1 MKSCS
6 DLLVGQDFSLSAPKL
21 FTKPDMTK
29 HTYLLGIDVGS
40 SSIKVSAIEA
50 ATGKLAGTTVSPEQE
65 MSMQAL
71 KPGWA
76 EQDPDLWWKHVI
88 NATQKLLS
96 NTDISKDDVA
106 AIGISYQMHGLV
118 VVDKNKRV
126 LRPSIIWCDS
136 RAAEIGEKAFQE
148 IGPEKSLQ
156 TFLNSPGNFTASKL
170 RWVKEN
176 EPELY
181 RKIHKIMLPGDFIAM
196 KLTNRICT
204 THSGLSEGILWNF
217 KENSLAGDILD
228 TYEIDENLIPEALTS
243 FGDHG
248 NLSAEAAEQLGL
260 SEGTKVTYRAG
271 DQPNNAFSLNVLNP
285 GEVAATAGTSGVIY
299 GITDSP
305 DYDKKSRVNTF
316 VHVNHTAEQNRY
328 GVLLCINGTGILN
341 SWLRKQFS
349 IESTLTYSQMNELAG
364 QAPVGSDGL
373 KILPFGNGS
382 ERIFENQDIGAQVHG
397 LNFNRHDKTHFL
409 RAAQEGIVFSL
420 YYGFQIM
427 QEMGLTLDTVRA
439 GHANMFLSPLFREA
453 FVNTTG
459 TRLELYNTDGSQ
471 GAARAAGVGAGI
483 YDSHS
488 EAFEG
493 LNRIDLLEP
502 EPEKRKLYL
511 DAYQNW
517 LTTLQSN
524 L

>member
-1 MKSCS
+1 MP
-6 DLLVGQDFSLSAPKL
+6 QN
-21 FTKPDMTK
+21 
-29 HTYLLGIDVGS
+29 TYLLGIDLGS
-40 SSIKVSAIEA
+40 SSIKVSAIDA
-50 ATGKLAGTTVSPEQE
+50 DSGKLAGTTTSPEQE
-65 MSMQAL
+65 MEMQAL

-76 EQDPDLWWKHVI
+76 EQDPDLWWNHVVK
-88 NATQKLLS
+88 ATKKLLDTS
-96 NTDISKDDVA
+96 EINKDQIA

-136 RAAEIGEKAFQE
+136 RAAEIGEKAFNE
-148 IGPEKSLQ
+148 IGPEKCLE

-170 RWVKEN
+170 RWVIEN

-181 RKIHKIMLPGDFIAM
+181 RKIHKIMLPGDFIGM
-196 KLTNRICT
+196 KMTGRICT
-204 THSGLSEGILWNF
+204 THSGLSEGIMWNF
-217 KENSLAGDILD
+217 RENKLADEVLD
-228 TYEIDENLIPEALTS
+228 TYEIDKELIPETLNS

-248 NLSAEAAEQLGL
+248 SLTAEAAEQLGL
-260 SEGTKVTYRAG
+260 KEGTKVTYRAG

-299 GITDSP
+299 GITDTP
-305 DYDKKSRVNTF
+305 DYDEKSRVNTF
-316 VHVNHTAEQNRY
+316 VHVNHTEDQNRY

-349 IESTLTYSQMNELAG
+349 IESILSYEKLNSFAE
-364 QAPVGSDGL
+364 QAPIGSDGL

-382 ERIFENQDIGAQVHG
+382 ERIFENRDIGAQIHG
-397 LNFNRHDKTHFL
+397 LNFNRHNNSHLL

-420 YYGFQIM
+420 YYGFKIM
-427 QEMGLTLDTVRA
+427 QEIGLSPDTVRA
-439 GHANMFLSPLFREA
+439 GKANMFLSPLFRDA
-453 FVNTTG
+453 FVNLTG
-459 TRLELYNTDGSQ
+459 TRLELFNTDGSQ

-483 YDSHS
+483 YSNHS
-488 EAFEG
+488 EAFIG
-493 LNRIDLLEP
+493 LDKLEILEP

-511 DAYQNW
+511 EAYQEW
-517 LTTLQSN
+517 LHTLESY